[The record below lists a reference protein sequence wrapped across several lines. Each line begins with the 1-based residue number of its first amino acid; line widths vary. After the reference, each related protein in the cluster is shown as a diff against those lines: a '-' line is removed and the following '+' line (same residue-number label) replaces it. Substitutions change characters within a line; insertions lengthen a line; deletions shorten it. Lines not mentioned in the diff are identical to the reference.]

1 MFGPS
6 LHGLAELKPN
16 FSSSLS
22 SIRVLPALFKLI
34 RILFSLRYDGSLKT
48 INAILGA
55 SVIWPDVMNNNDSMD
70 IFDELEDDH
79 ARQVLVIYFYTVNFW
94 RECISA
100 FVSQDDPTIRGR
112 VLTRLTQTIEL
123 EEKIREIMETAP
135 EDYVPPVCAFL
146 SESSSSAR
154 IFKKPAAPAKRA
166 KKRKANEENIN
177 SEEATFEAEVSVP
190 RKKASGMKF
199 DSIRG
204 QNEHFRQMDPHILIL
219 FEHELST
226 EFPPSKERAG
236 QVLGLQEFR
245 FLMEDFITKVE
256 SIHGVHRYGAAN
268 SQDQNIMYL
277 DAYLSDVI
285 QLLPK
290 IVEFHDQ
297 LVLKLNTLVSDGAE
311 ETFCD
316 PFNDESNYI
325 KCSFGLCVRLLA
337 TLFTWPG
344 FNEDEHKE
352 LLSGALQAIG
362 GGEAPSITEKARAS
376 LAKITA
382 NANLV
387 SKLETAVFMLDLSK
401 ALTKYLP
408 EENVHNDVIV
418 PMCEQFLSR
427 VWHSNDGTEARSAE
441 SNAHLEKIL
450 QSFFKGA
457 KISLLSKQ
465 LTWIVADVKDF
476 KGKNFTLKTFPCFR
490 K

>member
-1 MFGPS
+1 M
-6 LHGLAELKPN
+6 
-16 FSSSLS
+16 
-22 SIRVLPALFKLI
+22 FKLI
-34 RILFSLRYDGSLKT
+34 RTLFSLRYDGSLKT

-79 ARQVLVIYFYTVNFW
+79 ARQVLDIYFYTVNFW

-112 VLTRLTQTIEL
+112 VLTRLTQTIAL

-135 EDYVPPVCAFL
+135 DDYIPPVCAFL

-166 KKRKANEENIN
+166 KKRKADEENTN
-177 SEEATFEAEVSVP
+177 GEEATLNHAEVSVP
-190 RKKASGMKF
+190 RKKASGLKF

-204 QNEHFRQMDPHILIL
+204 QSEHFRQMDPHILIL
-219 FEHELST
+219 FEHNLST
-226 EFPPSKERAG
+226 EFPPPKERAG

-245 FLMEDFITKVE
+245 FLMEDFTTKVE
-256 SIHGVHRYGAAN
+256 SIHGVHRYGAA
-268 SQDQNIMYL
+268 SSRDQNIVYS
-277 DAYLSDVI
+277 DAYVSDVI

-290 IVEFHDQ
+290 IVDFHDQ
-297 LVLKLNTLVSDGAE
+297 LVERLKSFVSDGAE

-325 KCSFGLCVRLLA
+325 KCCFGLCVRLLA
-337 TLFTWPG
+337 TLLTWPG
-344 FNEDEHKE
+344 FSEEEHEE

-362 GGEAPSITEKARAS
+362 GGEAASIADKARAS
-376 LAKITA
+376 LTKITA

-401 ALTKYLP
+401 TLSKYLP
-408 EENVHNDVIV
+408 EENVYNDVIV

-427 VWHSNDGTEARSAE
+427 TWHSNDGTEVRSAE
-441 SNAHLEKIL
+441 GNAHLEKIL

-457 KISLLSKQ
+457 KMSFLSKQ
-465 LTWIVADVKDF
+465 LTWIVAEVKDF
-476 KGKNFTLKTFPCFR
+476 KGKTFTLKTFPCF
-490 K
+490 KK